1 MKLIKVQNR
10 VTGHHKPLLSATVIY
25 QAMPLL
31 RQLVTSL
38 SPQGPGFNPRSVHV
52 GFLVERVTMGQVF
65 VPVLQF
71 FHVQYDFTNFLKS
84 FIHPTPTSC
93 NLRN

>member
-25 QAMPLL
+25 QAMPWL
-31 RQLVTSL
+31 RQSFTSL
-38 SPQGPGFNPRSVHV
+38 SPQRPGLNPRSVHV
-52 GFLVERVTMGQVF
+52 GFLVERMTIAQVF

-71 FHVQYDFTNFLKS
+71 FHSQYDFINIL
-84 FIHPTPTSC
+84 
-93 NLRN
+93 